1 MKPHFFIC
9 RKNSLLTSLL
19 CFTLLFNQAKA
30 QSLEGY
36 YQYPDIHQNTI
47 VFAAEGDIWR
57 VSIEGGF
64 AHRLTKHI
72 EEEKYPMFSPDGKTI
87 AYYATYQ
94 GLSEVYTMPTE
105 GGLTS
110 RWTYSNSEGAR
121 VLGWTPRGEIIY
133 SSTEFGNATN
143 ARLATID
150 IKTKRKHLIPLD
162 QVNEA
167 TKNENGIWFFVTL
180 PNMNAHVKRY
190 AGGMARQIWK
200 FDGKNEAVKLTTD
213 HFGESFN
220 PMWYEDRL
228 YFITDRDGMK
238 NIWSMNSN
246 GKDLKQ
252 HTFHTDFDVR
262 SANVDDGKIVYQHGA
277 DLWLLDIASG
287 KYNKIIIKLVSD
299 YEQLRETWM
308 TKTTDYITSVNPDPT
323 GENVVVT
330 VRGRVF
336 VVPVKS
342 GRAIALSHKNDTV
355 IRYRDAVFS
364 HDGKN
369 IITLSDVSG
378 EFEFVQFAA
387 DGSNKFK
394 PISKSLKP
402 LSYEGIPSS
411 DGKWIAYDDI
421 DKHMYVLNTNT
432 GVHKKISTNEQ
443 GIRDFSW
450 SPDNQWLAF
459 VQVALTGFTQIKIYN
474 VNDGSIFDLTN
485 DRSNHSKVK
494 WSPDGKF
501 IYYLSDRTFTT
512 LTGNPRDTRLGGVG
526 WDKVHKVYH
535 VALKKGTP
543 SPFRAFDELNQQ
555 YTTEEKPTAKLVVS
569 IDKADIQSRTMTVPI
584 DAGNYYHLEVNEQA
598 IYVLANEKD
607 SDTNPHL
614 KVAEV
619 SRNKI
624 ALTTIAS
631 GIDNFELTNNGKKLF
646 IKKGQSYYIVEAGT
660 GSLNLSDEIDLSG
673 CQFSFNPRED
683 WKQIYKDAWRM
694 ERDYFYDKNMHGVDW
709 DAMYKKYLPFVDR
722 VTTRNELNDV
732 LSQLIGELS
741 VLHAFVFG
749 GDMPNDEKSIGVG
762 NLGARTSKDEKN
774 GGFRI
779 DYIYK
784 QDPDFPERK
793 SPLDD
798 SYLDIQEGDIITKV
812 NGIDALSAMDIGE
825 LLINQGG
832 KQVRLSIKRGAMVK
846 EFIIKASSDPYW
858 LIYRDWQYNNRLKV
872 EKVSNNEI
880 GYLHQSSN
888 EDAGINQFYKEYF
901 PVANKKG
908 LIIDMRNNEGGY
920 ISSIMLQQLA
930 RQVWMYRVDRT
941 GQPIERIPHMVVLVN
956 ERTGSDGEVFAE
968 GFRRLGLGVTIGQ
981 RTWGGFIA
989 LHFGNQLTDN
999 GVAAAPMHG
1008 GYGPDGKWLVEGL
1021 GHIPD
1026 IEIENLPFETFNGKD
1041 AQLDKAIRFLK
1052 KKISEEPRDIPL
1064 QPVYPNKS
1072 FKNNRKQ

>member
-1 MKPHFFIC
+1 MRPQISERYKRTLNI
-9 RKNSLLTSLL
+9 LLL
-19 CFTLLFNQAKA
+19 CLSISISQAAA
-30 QSLEGY
+30 QGFEGY
-36 YQYPDIHQNTI
+36 YQHPDIHKNTI
-47 VFAAEGDIWR
+47 VFTSEGDIWR

-64 AHRLTKHI
+64 AKRLTTHT
-72 EEEKYPMFSPDGKTI
+72 EEEKYPVISPDGKTI
-87 AYYATYQ
+87 AYYATYE
-94 GLSEVYTMPTE
+94 GLSEVYTMPID
-105 GGLTS
+105 GGITN

-121 VLGWTPRGEIIY
+121 VLGWTPKGEIIF

-143 ARLATID
+143 SRLATID
-150 IKTKRKHLIPLD
+150 VKTKMKSIIPLH

-167 TKNENGIWFFVTL
+167 VQNEKGIWFFVTL

-213 HFGESFN
+213 HLGESFN
-220 PMWYEDRL
+220 PMCYENRV

-238 NIWSMNSN
+238 NIWSMNTE

-252 HTFHTDFDVR
+252 HTYHTDFDVR
-262 SANVDDGKIVYQHGA
+262 TANVDDGKIVYQHGA
-277 DLWLLDIASG
+277 DLWLLDIVSG
-287 KYNKIIIKLVSD
+287 KSKKIDIWLVSD
-299 YEQLRETWM
+299 FEHLRETWM

-323 GENVVVT
+323 GEKVVVT

-336 VVPVKS
+336 IVPVKS
-342 GRAIALSHKNDTV
+342 GRTIAFSHTNNTV
-355 IRYRDAVFS
+355 IRHRDAVFS

-369 IITLSDVSG
+369 IITLSDASG

-387 DGSNKFK
+387 DGSNKLK

-402 LSYEGIPSS
+402 LSYKGIPSS

-421 DKHMYVLNTNT
+421 DKHMYVLNTNN

-485 DRSNHSKVK
+485 DRSNNFNLK

-526 WDKVHKVYH
+526 WDKIHKAYH

-543 SPFRAFDELNQQ
+543 SPFRAFDEINQEYKANEQ
-555 YTTEEKPTAKLVVS
+555 PTGKLVVN

-584 DAGNYYHLEVNEQA
+584 AAGNYYHLEVNEQA
-598 IYVLANEKD
+598 IYLLAKENG
-607 SDTNPHL
+607 SDANPHL
-614 KVAEV
+614 KVAEI
-619 SRNKI
+619 SREKMD
-624 ALTTIAS
+624 LTTIAS
-631 GIDNFELTNNGKKLF
+631 GIDNFELTQNGKKLF
-646 IKKGQSYYIVEAGT
+646 IKKGQSYYMVDAGT
-660 GSLNLSDEIDLSG
+660 GSLNLSNEIDLSG

-694 ERDYFYDKNMHGVDW
+694 ERDYFYDKNMHGLDW
-709 DAMYKKYLPFVDR
+709 DAMYKKYLPFLDR
-722 VTTRNELNDV
+722 ITTRNELNDL

-741 VLHAFVFG
+741 VLHAFVSG
-749 GDMPNDEKSIGVG
+749 GDIPNDEKSIGVG
-762 NLGARTSKDEKN
+762 NLGAKTSRDEKSS
-774 GGFRI
+774 GFRI

-798 SYLDIQEGDIITKV
+798 PYLDIQEGDIITKV

-832 KQVRLSIKRGAMVK
+832 KQVRLSIKRGSIVK

-872 EKVSNNEI
+872 EKDSNNEI
-880 GYLHQSSN
+880 GYLHMSANS
-888 EDAGINQFYKEYF
+888 DADIGQFYREFY
-901 PVANKKG
+901 PVANKKA
-908 LIIDMRNNEGGY
+908 LIIDMRTNEGGY
-920 ISSIMLQQLA
+920 ISSILLQILA
-930 RQVWMYRVDRT
+930 RQLWMYRIDRT
-941 GQPIERIPHMVVLVN
+941 GQPIERIPHMVVLIN

-968 GFRRLGLGVTIGQ
+968 GFRRLGLGVTIGK

-999 GVAAAPMHG
+999 GIAAAPMHG
-1008 GYGPDGKWLVEGL
+1008 GYGTEGKWLVEGV
-1021 GHIPD
+1021 GHVPD
-1026 IEIENLPFETFNGKD
+1026 IEVDNLPYETFNGKD
-1041 AQLDKAIRFLK
+1041 AQLEEAIKFLK
-1052 KKISEEPRDIPL
+1052 QKIAEEPREIPH
-1064 QPVYPNKS
+1064 PPTYPDKS
-1072 FKNNRKQ
+1072 FKNNRKN

>member
-1 MKPHFFIC
+1 MIPQTFKYCKKNKVGFIL
-9 RKNSLLTSLL
+9 SLFMGFS
-19 CFTLLFNQAKA
+19 QVWA
-30 QSLEGY
+30 QGLEGY
-36 YQYPDIHQNTI
+36 YQQPDIYKNTI
-47 VFAAEGDIWR
+47 VFVAEGDIWK
-57 VSIEGGF
+57 VPIEGGL
-64 AHRLTKHI
+64 AQRLTTHT
-72 EEEKYPMFSPDGKTI
+72 EEEKYPTISPDGKTI
-87 AYYATYQ
+87 AYYATYE
-94 GLSEVYTMPTE
+94 GLSEVYTIPIDGGIPT
-105 GGLTS
+105 

-121 VLGWTPRGEIIY
+121 VVGWTPKGEIIY

-143 ARLATID
+143 SRLAVIN
-150 IKTKRKHLIPLD
+150 KTTKLKSIIPLH
-162 QVNEA
+162 QANTGIQNE
-167 TKNENGIWFFVTL
+167 KGIWFFVPL
-180 PNMNAHVKRY
+180 PDMNAHIKRY

-200 FDGKNEAVKLTTD
+200 FDGKNEAVKLTKD
-213 HFGESFN
+213 HLGESFN
-220 PMWYEDRL
+220 PMWFQERV

-238 NIWSMNSN
+238 NIWSMNSD

-252 HTFHTDFDVR
+252 HTFHAEFDVR
-262 SANVDDGKIVYQHGA
+262 SANTDEGKIVYQNGA
-277 DLWLLDIASG
+277 DLWILDIASG
-287 KYNKIIIKLVSD
+287 KNNKINIKLVSD
-299 YEQLRETWM
+299 FEHLRETWVE
-308 TKTTDYITSVNPDPT
+308 KPADYITSINPDPN

-330 VRGRVF
+330 ARGRVF
-336 VVPVKS
+336 VVPVKA
-342 GRAIALSHKNDTV
+342 GRTITFSNQNNTV
-355 IRYRDAVFS
+355 IRHRDAVFS
-364 HDGKN
+364 YDSKN
-369 IITLSDVSG
+369 IISLSDESG

-387 DGSNKFK
+387 DGSNKLK

-402 LSYEGIPSS
+402 LSYKGIPSS

-421 DKHMYVLNTNT
+421 DKHMYVLNTNN

-485 DRSNHSKVK
+485 DRSNNFNVK

-501 IYYLSDRTFTT
+501 IYFLSDRSFNT
-512 LTGNPRDTRLGGVG
+512 LKGNPRDTRLGGVG
-526 WDKVHKVYH
+526 WDKVHKAYH

-543 SPFRAFDELNQQ
+543 SPFRAFDELNQD
-555 YTTEEKPTAKLVVS
+555 YTANDQPTGKLVVN

-584 DAGNYYHLEVNEQA
+584 AAGNYYHLEMNEQA
-598 IYVLANEKD
+598 IYVLAKENG
-607 SDTNPHL
+607 SDVNPHL
-614 KVAEV
+614 KVSEI
-619 SRNKI
+619 SREKMD
-624 ALTTIAS
+624 LTTIAS
-631 GIDNFELTNNGKKLF
+631 GIDNFELTQNGKKLF
-646 IKKGQSYYIVEAGT
+646 IKKGQSYYMVEAGT
-660 GSLNLSDEIDLSG
+660 GSLNLSNEIDLSG
-673 CQFSFNPRED
+673 CQFSFNPRDD

-732 LSQLIGELS
+732 LAHLIGELS

-762 NLGARTSKDEKN
+762 NLGAITSRDEKS

-832 KQVRLSIKRGAMVK
+832 KQVRLSIKRGAIVK
-846 EFIIKASSDPYW
+846 EFIIKVSSDPYW

-872 EKVSNNEI
+872 EKASNNEI

-888 EDAGINQFYKEYF
+888 DDQGIGQFYREYF
-901 PVANKKG
+901 SSANKKG
-908 LIIDMRNNEGGY
+908 LIIDMRTNEGGY
-920 ISSIMLQQLA
+920 ISSIMLQLLL
-930 RQVWMYRVDRT
+930 RQVWMYRIDRT
-941 GQPIERIPHMVVLVN
+941 GEPIERIPHMVLLVN

-968 GFRRLGLGVTIGQ
+968 GFRRLGLGITIGM
-981 RTWGGFIA
+981 RTWGGFVA

-999 GVAAAPMHG
+999 GIASAPMHG
-1008 GYGPDGKWLVEGL
+1008 GYAPEGKWLVEGI
-1021 GHIPD
+1021 GHVPD
-1026 IEIENLPFETFNGKD
+1026 IEVDNLPYETFNGRD
-1041 AQLDKAIRFLK
+1041 AQLDAAIKYLQ
-1052 KKISEEPRDIPL
+1052 KKIAEEPKDIPL
-1064 QPVYPNKS
+1064 APAYPDKS
-1072 FKNNRKQ
+1072 FKNNRKN